1 MPVMKKYY
9 WWLLFFLIC
18 PWKGWCQSVETSAS
32 PTVQLYDSLHA
43 PATDTTFK
51 RPSFFIS
58 DIIITGNKKTKPYI
72 IERELPFKRGDSIYL
87 PDLVAAFQRARELLF
102 NTRLFNEVVVSLKS
116 FHGYLVE
123 VSIDVKERWYI
134 FPIPYFRPVDR
145 NLTAWQEKNYSLS
158 RVNYGLKFS
167 HNNFT
172 GRNDR
177 LRLWLITGY
186 TRQITLNY
194 DQPYA
199 DKTLKHGYGVG
210 MTYFGLKEMNLAT
223 KDNQQLFVNADTLAT
238 AGKFLTQSYSL
249 SFRYYY
255 RPAIRTRHS
264 LRLSFNVN
272 KIDSIVTVK
281 NPYYFNDN
289 KRQIFFPE
297 LNYSVEYQNV
307 DYVPYVLRGFM
318 GDVNFVRR
326 GINADMN
333 LWQLAARFT
342 SGWPMG
348 HKFYFGLQGF
358 GMIKLPL
365 DQPYINQQL
374 FGYGDTFL
382 RGLEKYVIEGVA
394 GGLVRTTI
402 RKQVLNLNI
411 PTRLPTL
418 AHIPLKIYLKTYGD
432 LGYAYNRSF
441 KQNSLVNTPLYT
453 GGFGIDLV
461 TAYDLILRFE
471 YDFNQLGQQGLF
483 FHVRNDF

>member
-9 WWLLFFLIC
+9 WFLILFLIC
-18 PWKGWCQSVETSAS
+18 PWKTWSQSVETTVPS
-32 PTVQLYDSLHA
+32 PAPLHDSLKT
-43 PATDTTFK
+43 PETDTTLK
-51 RPSFFIS
+51 RPSFVIS
-58 DIIITGNKKTKPYI
+58 EIIITGNKKTKPYI
-72 IERELPFKRGDSIYL
+72 IERELPFKKGDSVYL
-87 PDLVAAFQRARELLF
+87 PELVAAFQRARELLF
-102 NTRLFNEVVVSLKS
+102 NTRLFNEVIVSLKS
-116 FHGYLVE
+116 FRGYQVE
-123 VSIDVKERWYI
+123 VSIEVKERWYI

-194 DQPYA
+194 SQPYA
-199 DKTLKHGYGVG
+199 DKSLKHGFGIG
-210 MTYFGLKEMNLAT
+210 MTYFGLKELNLAT
-223 KDNQQLFVNADTLAT
+223 VNNQQLFLNADSLAF
-238 AGKFLTQSYSL
+238 AGKFLTQNYSL
-249 SFRYYY
+249 SLGYYY
-255 RPAIRTRHS
+255 RPAIRTRHT
-264 LRLSFNVN
+264 LRLSFSVN

-307 DYVPYVLRGFM
+307 DYIPYVLRGFM

-333 LWQLAARFT
+333 LWQLAGRFT
-342 SGWPMG
+342 WGYPMG
-348 HKFYFGLQGF
+348 HNYFFGLQGF

-394 GGLVRTTI
+394 GGLARTTI

-418 AHIPLKIYLKTYGD
+418 AHIPLKIYLKAYGD

-453 GGFGIDLV
+453 GGFGIDFL
-461 TAYDLILRFE
+461 TAYDLVLRFE
-471 YDFNQLGQQGLF
+471 YDFNQLGQHGLF